1 MGKNKEIQKKKVF
14 YRDDELTENESLA
27 TYKHF
32 VESSFGSVAPHT
44 IYKFIVQTDDE
55 SNIISCSVS
64 GKIIYHYIRGSY
76 AYGLFI
82 EGKSDI
88 DEGGV
93 YIANI
98 DDVIDLRLNYEEQ
111 IADAKNDKVFYEVGR
126 FFELLMKS
134 NPTMLESLF
143 VPQRCIK
150 YEHPIMQNIKAHREE
165 FLSKDCLNSFIGY
178 AVSQIKKARGLKK
191 MIVNPITERKEPLDF
206 CYVPYKQGS
215 TCIKNWLEYRGMNQ
229 RYCGL
234 VCIPNMLCTYGCYYD
249 WGEHFFTEGLTKQ
262 MLIDAAVTDNENLDI
277 IKIDKDIKGLR
288 EDDGYV
294 CEHSLE
300 ELEAMLKKAQLKN
313 MVTTILD
320 KYCNGADS
328 ATAVEDISK
337 WFDKQQMIIGY
348 RGIIGDDGDSNE
360 LRLSSVSKGESYVTL
375 LNYNQ
380 DGYKTHCRK
389 YHEYKEWEKNRNQE
403 RFRINVEKTHNY
415 DAKNMSHCVRLLIC
429 ATEIAEDDV
438 FRVDRE
444 GIDRDFLLSIKNGE
458 LGYDE
463 LMAYTEKKQ
472 DEMNKAI
479 EVSEL
484 RDSVDIDMAN
494 GLLREIRHMQIRG
507 EV

>member
-1 MGKNKEIQKKKVF
+1 MM
-14 YRDDELTENESLA
+14 RA
-27 TYKHF
+27 TSF
-32 VESSFGSVAPHT
+32 LVPSVERLS
-44 IYKFIVQTDDE
+44 I
-55 SNIISCSVS
+55 IISAVRTPTVCSLRES
-64 GKIIYHYIRGSY
+64 TFLCAA
-76 AYGLFI
+76 AY
-82 EGKSDI
+82 KSV

-215 TCIKNWLEYRGMNQ
+215 ICIKKWLQYRGMNQ
-229 RYCGL
+229 KYCGL

-249 WGEHFFTEGLTKQ
+249 WRKHFHAEGLTKQ

-300 ELEAMLKKAQLKN
+300 ELETMLKKAQLKN

-328 ATAVEDISK
+328 ATAVEDISD
-337 WFDKQQMIIGY
+337 WFDKQQIIGY
-348 RGIIGDDGDSNE
+348 RGIIGDDGESNE
-360 LRLSSVSKGESYVTL
+360 LRLSSVSKGETYVTL

-415 DAKNMSHCVRLLIC
+415 DAKNMSHCVRLVTC
-429 ATEIAEDDV
+429 ATEIAKDGV

-472 DEMNKAI
+472 NEMNKAI

-484 RDSVDIDMAN
+484 RDSVDIDLAN
-494 GLLREIRHMQIRG
+494 SILRDIRHMQIRG